1 MTPGTRKKA
10 VSLHLG
16 MTGARIPR
24 HVGTWRVERVFPA
37 LAPDGEAVA
46 LCVLKHERLETAP
59 RMLATSQGG
68 VVYVKIPECWQSQLE
83 EKGWMF

>member
-10 VSLHLG
+10 VSLRLN
-16 MTGARIPR
+16 MTGVRIPR

-68 VVYVKIPECWQSQLE
+68 VLYVKIPDDWQCQLE
-83 EKGWMF
+83 QKGWKF

>member
-24 HVGTWRVERVFPA
+24 HVGTWRVERVLPA

-46 LCVLKHERLETAP
+46 LCVVRHERLEKC
-59 RMLATSQGG
+59 RDMLVTGNGA
-68 VVYVKIPECWQSQLE
+68 VVYVKIPDDWQSQLE
-83 EKGWMF
+83 EKGWKF